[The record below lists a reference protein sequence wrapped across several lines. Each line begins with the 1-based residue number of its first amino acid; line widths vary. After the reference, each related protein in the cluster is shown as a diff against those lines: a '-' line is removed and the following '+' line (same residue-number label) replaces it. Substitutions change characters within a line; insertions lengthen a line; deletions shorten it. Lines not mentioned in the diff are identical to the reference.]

1 MAHDVFVSYS
11 SKDKTIADTIVAA
24 MENNHIRCW
33 VAPRDV
39 KPGEDWANAITNAI
53 QDSKVFLVIFSGNS
67 NKSQRVLDE
76 INFAISQEL
85 TILPFRIENLEPDG
99 ALRLHLSSR
108 HWLDAY
114 DPSWEK
120 HLIKLTSTIA
130 SILEKPAGEIGTEI
144 SGTKGKKRRSRTWVR
159 VLVGLVVTTL
169 LAAAAWFGWPALKK
183 QSPANPAPTGTR
195 FTGIS
200 TRTTTTE
207 IPTPTPGVLPVALK
221 VFSDPILAAVQP
233 RTPDFEDDFSQ
244 VKPGWEPRLNDPIT
258 NTWDCSEAAQLEI
271 KNGSMQVLGKEDCS
285 IIQLFRHD
293 AAYANFLLQVDVDFQ
308 EKDTNFSIIWNR
320 IKDRMAAG
328 MSEFQI
334 NRNGWNLNTTRTQ
347 GIWIELITGN
357 IFLDASKPV
366 TLTLIYKDNISIIY
380 LDDIP
385 LVYTFDQSDLPASAP
400 EITLLFQFVF
410 GPPFSSSPQ
419 MIELDNVKVWDLD
432 KIDGLPVVALN
443 AENGHRYF
451 YTEENKTWQLSRDY
465 CKSLGGY
472 LAAIET
478 AAENSFVYQLTGGK
492 TWIGATDEVKEGYW
506 AWDNG
511 QPFDYHNFAEGEPD
525 HNGAS
530 YVSYSENIDTGEVLE
545 TWQDG
550 PSDIEMPFVCELDP
564 AVQE

>member
-24 MENNHIRCW
+24 MENSHIRCW

-53 QDSKVFLVIFSGNS
+53 QGSKVFLVIFSGNS

-99 ALRLHLSSR
+99 AMRLHLSSR

-120 HLIKLTSTIA
+120 HLLKLTGTVA
-130 SILEKPAGEIGTEI
+130 SILEEPAGEVGTGI
-144 SGTKGKKRRSRTWVR
+144 PDIKGKKRQSVIWVR
-159 VLVGLVVTTL
+159 VLVGLVVAAL
-169 LAAAAWFGWPALKK
+169 LAVAAWFGWSALKK
-183 QSPANPAPTGTR
+183 QSPAPTGTK
-195 FTGIS
+195 FTGVS
-200 TRTTTTE
+200 TCTTTAE
-207 IPTPTPGVLPVALK
+207 APTPTPDVLPVALK
-221 VFSDPILAAVQP
+221 VFSDPILAAVQS

-258 NTWDCSEAAQLEI
+258 NTWDCSEAPQLEI

-385 LVYTFDQSDLPASAP
+385 LVYTFDQSDLPAFTP
-400 EITLLFQFVF
+400 EVTLVF
-410 GPPFSSSPQ
+410 MVVFSPPFPSSPQ
-419 MIELDNVKVWDLD
+419 MFKLDNVKVWDLD
-432 KIDGLPVVALN
+432 KIEGLPLAVVN
-443 AENGHRYF
+443 PENRHRYF
-451 YTEENKTWQLSRDY
+451 YVEENKTWQLSGDY

-472 LAAIET
+472 LAAIES
-478 AAENSFVYQLTGGK
+478 ASENTFVYQLTGGK
-492 TWIGATDEVKEGYW
+492 TWLGATDEVKESYW

-511 QPFDYHNFAEGEPD
+511 QTFDYQNFSEGEPD

-530 YVSYSENIDTGEVLE
+530 YMSYSKNIDTGEILE

-550 PSDIEMPFVCELDP
+550 PGNIEMPFVCELEP
-564 AVQE
+564 LFQE